1 MNQII
6 KQNKYKKYIILN
18 DVYFLLFDP
27 VPDSNNYA
35 KLIFI
40 SDILLLK
47 NNSIED
53 NNEKT
58 VNFEWKNDK
67 NEVIKM
73 CFKFEQKYVEFIN
86 GKNAKINKLIN
97 TYNIKL
103 NNATDSSN
111 ALNIINN
118 NLNINYNTK
127 GFQISKS
134 FQYDIIES

>member
-1 MNQII
+1 M
-6 KQNKYKKYIILN
+6 
-18 DVYFLLFDP
+18 
-27 VPDSNNYA
+27 
-35 KLIFI
+35 
-40 SDILLLK
+40 K

-86 GKNAKINKLIN
+86 GKNSKINKLIN

-103 NNATDSSN
+103 NNTTDSSN